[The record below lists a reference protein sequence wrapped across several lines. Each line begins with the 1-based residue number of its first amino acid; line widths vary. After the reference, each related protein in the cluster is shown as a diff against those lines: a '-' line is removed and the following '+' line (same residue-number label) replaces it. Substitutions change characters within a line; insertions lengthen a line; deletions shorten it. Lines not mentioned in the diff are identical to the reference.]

1 MDWPAIELS
10 VMLAAWTIAVLV
22 PVGVLFGRWLA
33 VARFRGKS
41 LLEAMLALPLVLPP
55 TVLGFY
61 LLVGLGRQSVPGQWF
76 EALTGQSIVFSFP
89 GLVVASVLFNVPFAI
104 QPMQRAFEA
113 IPQDVREAALCCGL
127 GFGARCGASS
137 CRWRGRAS

>member
-1 MDWPAIELS
+1 MDWAAIELS
-10 VMLAAWTIAVLV
+10 VMLATWTIAVLV
-22 PVGVLFGRWLA
+22 PVGVLLGRWLA

-76 EALTGQSIVFSFP
+76 EMLTGQPIVFSFH
-89 GLVVASVLFNVPFAI
+89 GLVIASVLFNVPFAI

-113 IPQDVREAALCCGL
+113 IPHDVR
-127 GFGARCGASS
+127 
-137 CRWRGRAS
+137 